1 MKGGIRP
8 VTRVCYEAMFNGI
21 EMNIMHVR
29 AEIVVVADHVLP
41 ETALPDASLALGDA

>member
-1 MKGGIRP
+1 
-8 VTRVCYEAMFNGI
+8 MFDGI

-29 AEIVVVADHVLP
+29 VEIVVVVADHVLP